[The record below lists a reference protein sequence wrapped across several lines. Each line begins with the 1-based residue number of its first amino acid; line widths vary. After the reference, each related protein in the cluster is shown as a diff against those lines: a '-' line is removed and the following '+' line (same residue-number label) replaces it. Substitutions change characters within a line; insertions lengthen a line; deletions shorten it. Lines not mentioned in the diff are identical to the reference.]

1 MNTGKNN
8 LLHFFIKKAKSI
20 IKKLPPV
27 QYAREQKL
35 LAGSSILM
43 LHRCAE
49 YDTAKLLPN
58 EILKISPQYLEQ
70 FIQKAAKTHVF
81 LSLDALLEPLPQKP
95 FIIFT
100 FDDGYKDNL
109 KKALPV
115 FEKYNVPFT
124 VYVTT
129 CFPDYTANL
138 WWFVLDDI
146 ISANSVIKTSDGVVW
161 DCSTKQR
168 KIDVYMAL
176 REIILKFPAEDFE
189 NKFAEYFS
197 DYKINLKEKIKELA
211 LSWDEVKQLA
221 ESPLCTIG
229 AHTTN
234 HVNLAEMSDDAA
246 YQEILQSKQQL
257 EEKTG
262 KQVSHF
268 AFPFGTAN
276 EVTERE
282 YRLAQKAGFK
292 TAVVSYVSDGS
303 NINNLSNET
312 LFKIPRKMLVDV
324 YHEF

>member
-1 MNTGKNN
+1 MSTGKNN
-8 LLHFFIKKAKSI
+8 LLYSCIKKAKAI
-20 IKKLPPV
+20 VKKLPPV
-27 QYAREQKL
+27 QYAREYKIL
-35 LAGSSILM
+35 SGSSVLM
-43 LHRCAE
+43 LHRCEE
-49 YDTAKLLPN
+49 YDTTKLLPN
-58 EILKISPQYLEQ
+58 EILKVSPQYLEQ
-70 FIQKAAKTHVF
+70 FIQKASKTHTF
-81 LSLDALLEPLPQKP
+81 ISLDDLSAPLPEKP
-95 FIIFT
+95 FMVFT

-115 FEKYNVPFT
+115 FEKYGVPFT

-146 ISANSVIKTSDGVVW
+146 ISSNSVIKTSDGVVW
-161 DCSTKQR
+161 DCTTKQR

-176 REIILKFPAEDFE
+176 REIILKFPADDFE
-189 NKFAEYFS
+189 NKFTEYFS
-197 DYKINLKEKIKELA
+197 GYKINLKEKAKELA

-229 AHTTN
+229 AQTTN
-234 HVNLAEMSDDAA
+234 HVNLAEMDDDAA

-292 TAVVSYVSDGS
+292 TAVVSFGG
-303 NINNLSNET
+303 NITDLSEKT

>member
-1 MNTGKNN
+1 MNTGKNS
-8 LLHFFIKKAKSI
+8 LLHFCIKKAKSI

-27 QYAREQKL
+27 QYEREKKL
-35 LAGSSILM
+35 VSGSSILM
-43 LHRCAE
+43 LHRCE
-49 YDTAKLLPN
+49 KYDTTKLLPN

-70 FIQKAAKTHVF
+70 FIQKAVKTHVF
-81 LSLDALLEPLPQKP
+81 LSLDELLEPLPEKP
-95 FIIFT
+95 FIVFT

-115 FEKYNVPFT
+115 FEKYGVPFT

-146 ISANSVIKTSDGVVW
+146 ISTNSVIKTSDGIVW
-161 DCSTKQR
+161 DCGTKQR

-176 REIILKFPAEDFE
+176 RKIILKFPAEDFE
-189 NKFAEYFS
+189 NKFTEYFS
-197 DYKINLKEKIKELA
+197 DYKINLKEKTKELA

-229 AHTTN
+229 AHTLN
-234 HVNLAEMSDDAA
+234 HVNLAEMDDDAA
-246 YQEILQSKQQL
+246 YQEILQSKQLL

-282 YRLAQKAGFK
+282 YALAQKAGFK
-292 TAVVSYVSDGS
+292 TAVVSYGG
-303 NINNLSNET
+303 NITDLSEKS
-312 LFKIPRKMLVDV
+312 LFKLSRKMLVDV

>member
-8 LLHFFIKKAKSI
+8 LLYFFIKKAKLI

-35 LAGSSILM
+35 LSGSSILM
-43 LHRCAE
+43 LHRCEE
-49 YDTAKLLPN
+49 YDTTKLLPN
-58 EILKISPQYLEQ
+58 EILKVSPQYLEQ
-70 FIQKAAKTHVF
+70 FIQKAAKTHSF
-81 LSLDALLEPLPQKP
+81 LSLDDLSKSLPEKP
-95 FIIFT
+95 FIVFT

-115 FEKYNVPFT
+115 FEKYGVPFT

-146 ISANSVIKTSDGVVW
+146 ISSNSVIKTSDGVVW
-161 DCSTKQR
+161 DCTTKQR

-176 REIILKFPAEDFE
+176 REIILKFPADDFE
-189 NKFAEYFS
+189 NKFTEYFS
-197 DYKINLKEKIKELA
+197 GYKINLKEKAKELA

-221 ESPLCTIG
+221 DSPLCTIG

-234 HVNLAEMSDDAA
+234 HVNLAEMDDDDA
-246 YQEILQSKQQL
+246 YHEILQSKQIL

-262 KQVSHF
+262 KPVKHF

-282 YRLAQKAGFK
+282 YGLAQKAGFK
-292 TAVVSYVSDGS
+292 TAVVSFGG
-303 NINNLSNET
+303 NITELSEKT
-312 LFKIPRKMLVDV
+312 AFCLPRKMLVDV